1 MNQEI
6 RFLCVKKQAID
17 EQLHKTYL
25 ECAETWNIIK
35 GIIAD
40 HSKRLMDDSSIF
52 LSEGMYNFTFK
63 NLNSPFLP
71 FLRMRR
77 EGYNKV
83 MCPVMTVTGGDYAL
97 WLLV

>member
-40 HSKRLMDDSSIF
+40 HSKRLMDDSSKHP
-52 LSEGMYNFTFK
+52 E
-63 NLNSPFLP
+63 
-71 FLRMRR
+71 
-77 EGYNKV
+77 
-83 MCPVMTVTGGDYAL
+83 
-97 WLLV
+97 